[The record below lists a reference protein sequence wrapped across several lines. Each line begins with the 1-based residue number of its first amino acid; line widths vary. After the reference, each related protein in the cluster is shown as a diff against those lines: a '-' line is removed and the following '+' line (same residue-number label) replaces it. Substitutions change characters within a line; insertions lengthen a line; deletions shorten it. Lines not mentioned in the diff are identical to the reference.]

1 MLLLIEE
8 IGFIFKEG
16 FFKMLLDIFV
26 LMLFYFSLFKLE
38 FFLLFFECWFLVF
51 KNFLKLFFV
60 VVLNI

>member
-26 LMLFYFSLFKLE
+26 LMLFYFILFKLE